1 MNIRKLIFLALK
13 ILVSIS
19 LLIFLFRKADIG
31 NVWLLMQSMDFL
43 LFMFVVFLYAVSQL
57 ISTYRWSLFLPNAGI
72 NILFLK
78 LVSLYYIGMFF
89 NIFLPTAVG
98 GDVVKS
104 YYLYKFSGR
113 GGNSL
118 ASVFLDRFTGFFAL
132 VTIAVVSLVFGYG
145 YVKETYVPFFII
157 TLASVFFLSS
167 LILWNRGLH
176 NWALVIT
183 GKIKLFGI
191 NEKIES
197 FYNAIM
203 LYKGEPVVLLK
214 AFGVSFII
222 QFMSITI
229 FYLISKGLDMTV
241 SIGYFFLFV
250 PIAVTISMIPISL
263 SGLGLREGAFVYL
276 FTKVGATDAQALTVS
291 LASFAVTVLLGLIGG
306 IEYIRLGSV
315 KNLVISQESRL
326 RS

>member
-1 MNIRKLIFLALK
+1 MKKIIFLALK
-13 ILVSIS
+13 ILISIS
-19 LLIFLFRKADIG
+19 LLIFLFKRANIG
-31 NVWLLMQSMDFL
+31 NVWDVMRSMDFMI
-43 LFMFVVFLYAVSQL
+43 FIVVVFLYTVSQ
-57 ISTYRWSLFLPNAGI
+57 IVSTYRWSLFLPHAGI
-72 NILFLK
+72 HMPFLK

-89 NIFLPTAVG
+89 NIFLPTAIG

-104 YYLYKFSGR
+104 YYLYKLSGK
-113 GGNSL
+113 GGDSL

-132 VTIAVVSLVFGYG
+132 VTIALVSLIFGYN
-145 YVKETYVPFFII
+145 YVKDTYAPLFII
-157 TLASVFFLSS
+157 LLATLFFSAS
-167 LILWNRGLH
+167 LIIWNRSLH

-315 KNLVISQESRL
+315 KNPVISQESRL

>member
-118 ASVFLDRFTGFFAL
+118 ASVFYPRRSAYCNG
-132 VTIAVVSLVFGYG
+132 
-145 YVKETYVPFFII
+145 
-157 TLASVFFLSS
+157 
-167 LILWNRGLH
+167 
-176 NWALVIT
+176 
-183 GKIKLFGI
+183 
-191 NEKIES
+191 
-197 FYNAIM
+197 
-203 LYKGEPVVLLK
+203 
-214 AFGVSFII
+214 AFGRDACE
-222 QFMSITI
+222 
-229 FYLISKGLDMTV
+229 GL
-241 SIGYFFLFV
+241 S
-250 PIAVTISMIPISL
+250 
-263 SGLGLREGAFVYL
+263 
-276 FTKVGATDAQALTVS
+276 
-291 LASFAVTVLLGLIGG
+291 
-306 IEYIRLGSV
+306 
-315 KNLVISQESRL
+315 
-326 RS
+326 